1 MNEERK
7 QKRKHG
13 ILQRLFAALGVCTI
27 LITTLLVLIFEISA
41 IFIAVYAAALAA
53 IIGPVFTEGAS
64 GFIEI
69 VTGIAELIFE
79 GILTVFELITSLFSG
94 F

>member
-7 QKRKHG
+7 QKPKHG
-13 ILQRLFAALGVCTI
+13 IVQRLFAALGVFTI

-53 IIGPVFTEGAS
+53 IVGPAFTEGAS
-64 GFIEI
+64 GFLEI
-69 VTGIAELIFE
+69 VTGIMELVLE
-79 GILTVFELITSLFSG
+79 GIFMVFDFIASLFSG